1 MLPYYYYILLRQYLF
16 NLNPSV
22 RVIFYISISIYII
35 SHLIIPWLNP
45 KLLQKPSQPTW
56 SSEFPTWLHT
66 SLFLFHYSEASLV
79 SSPIFLTPGFTVCSS
94 LLLWTPLP
102 KYRRGWSKLT
112 SQVSS
117 SQRQSPTA
125 PSWDDS
131 CSFSMASFVQCLHCL
146 MPPWSIT
153 SMISNCRTVIP
164 VPLWQEFTLSGSMI
178 NYYNQ
183 YRAVTQRLCAES
195 MN

>member
-22 RVIFYISISIYII
+22 GVIFYISISII
-35 SHLIIPWLNP
+35 SHLIIPCLYPRHW
-45 KLLQKPSQPTW
+45 QKPSQPTW

-66 SLFLFHYSEASLV
+66 SLFLLHCSAASLG
-79 SSPIFLTPGFTVCSS
+79 SLPIFLTLGCTVCSS
-94 LLLWTPLP
+94 LLLWMPLP
-102 KYRRGWSKLT
+102 KYHHGWSKLT

-117 SQRQSPTA
+117 SQRHSPTA

-131 CSFSMASFVQCLHCL
+131 FSFSMASFAQCLHCL

-178 NYYNQ
+178 NHYNQ
-183 YRAVTQRLCAES
+183 YRAGTQRLCAES